1 MKNKFRGWQ
10 SVFTFTFQQ
19 ATKGKGFRFVT
30 ALVSFLI
37 IGISVLISVL
47 VAKPD
52 KEEITE
58 PSPITTV
65 YVLDNSGLEET
76 DFRAMNPEFSEE
88 HLASINFINV
98 KDKSEDEV
106 VQMADKNSPTSVVII
121 ISATNGE
128 YQLEARIPYES
139 EINQDDAWDLI
150 NPMISAFETNKML
163 QAGLSME
170 QLQAMLKPVNI
181 TYFDIGESSNDF
193 AFLIKM
199 IAPMIFSLMLYFML
213 LIYGQTVGKSVAEEK
228 TTKLIETLLVSVH
241 PYGLITGKVLATT
254 SVALLQ
260 FVTWLLSAI
269 VGLYGGNAVA
279 GYFYPGYENTVITII
294 NFIKDNIGETGMT
307 LSAIILALIVFCIGF
322 LFYCVL
328 AALGGSMATKAEDI
342 AQSQALFQLPMIF
355 SWIISYLAP
364 MYENQKLISTLR
376 YIPLT
381 APFSVPVDLIT
392 GTIGLTEGLISLSI
406 MLVFTSLIILLAG
419 KIYQGLVLYSG
430 QKVNLKTIANI
441 LRADGR

>member
-88 HLASINFINV
+88 HLASINFISV

-139 EINQDDAWDLI
+139 EIKQDDAWDLI

-181 TYFDIGESSNDF
+181 TYFDIGESSNVF

-199 IAPMIFSLMLYFML
+199 IGPMIFSLMLYIML

-228 TTKLIETLLVSVH
+228 TTRLIETLLVSVH

-279 GYFYPGYENTVITII
+279 RYFIQ
-294 NFIKDNIGETGMT
+294 GMKT
-307 LSAIILALIVFCIGF
+307 L
-322 LFYCVL
+322 
-328 AALGGSMATKAEDI
+328 
-342 AQSQALFQLPMIF
+342 
-355 SWIISYLAP
+355 
-364 MYENQKLISTLR
+364 
-376 YIPLT
+376 
-381 APFSVPVDLIT
+381 
-392 GTIGLTEGLISLSI
+392 
-406 MLVFTSLIILLAG
+406 
-419 KIYQGLVLYSG
+419 
-430 QKVNLKTIANI
+430 
-441 LRADGR
+441 

>member
-37 IGISVLISVL
+37 IGIIVLISVL

-52 KEEITE
+52 KEETTE
-58 PSPITTV
+58 PSPIDTV

-76 DFRAMNPEFSEE
+76 DFKAMNPEFSEE
-88 HLASINFINV
+88 HLADISFINV
-98 KDKSEDEV
+98 KDKSETEV
-106 VQMADKNSPTSVVII
+106 VQMAGKNSPTSVAII

-128 YQLEARIPYES
+128 YQLEARIPSES
-139 EINQDDAWDLI
+139 EVDEDDVWDII

-163 QAGLSME
+163 QASLSME

-193 AFLIKM
+193 AFIIKM
-199 IAPMIFSLMLYFML
+199 FAPMIFSLMLYFML
-213 LIYGQTVGKSVAEEK
+213 LIYGQTVSKSVAEEK
-228 TTKLIETLLVSVH
+228 TTKLIETLLISVR
-241 PYGLITGKVLATT
+241 PYGLIAGKVLATT

-260 FVTWLLSAI
+260 FVTWLLSAF

-279 GYFYPGYENTVITII
+279 RHFYPEYQNTIITII
-294 NFIKDNIGETGMT
+294 NFVKDNIGETGMT
-307 LSAIILALIVFCIGF
+307 IPAIILAIIVFCVGF

-328 AALGGSMATKAEDI
+328 AALGGSIATKAEDI
-342 AQSQALFQLPMIF
+342 AQSQALFQLPMVF
-355 SWIISYLAP
+355 SWIISYMAP
-364 MYENQKLISTLR
+364 VSGNEKLVSVLR

-392 GTIGLTEGLISLSI
+392 GSIGLTEGLISLAI
-406 MLVFTSLIILLAG
+406 MLVFTLLVIMLSG
-419 KIYQGLVLYSG
+419 KIYQGLVLYNG

-441 LRADGR
+441 LKADGR